1 MCNYDKNYVKNVRGC
16 IDRTTNSR
24 YVLVVKL
31 NNDNKEAV
39 AVIMKNP
46 SKANKSKS
54 DKTVNNVLKIAYQK
68 GFGKVYILNLYSY
81 YSPDVKNITEL
92 IEKNDKKNL
101 EINNSYI
108 RKVMK
113 RVNKIIVGWGTIQA
127 KKSVLQNYDDR
138 VKSVYELIKDK
149 ELYVL
154 DEDFTTS
161 SYPKH
166 PQTLALH
173 SSKITLKSWK
183 PTNMK
188 EVE

>member
-1 MCNYDKNYVKNVRGC
+1 
-16 IDRTTNSR
+16 
-24 YVLVVKL
+24 
-31 NNDNKEAV
+31 
-39 AVIMKNP
+39 
-46 SKANKSKS
+46 
-54 DKTVNNVLKIAYQK
+54 
-68 GFGKVYILNLYSY
+68 SY
-81 YSPDVKNITEL
+81 YSPAVKNITEL
-92 IEKNDKKNL
+92 IERNDKKNL

-113 RVNKIIVGWGTIQA
+113 RVSKVIVGWGTIQA

-138 VKSVYELIKDK
+138 VESVYELIKDK